1 MKKKVILSIFLLT
14 LAAAS
19 FGWANARLMEYR
31 KGLVFR
37 FAAPK
42 ASLPVEFVK
51 ILAGEFK
58 GVMADYL
65 VLEAGSFIGSN
76 QEPTERE
83 WENIRRTFQYA
94 LELDPYFMQAYI
106 YAQGNLPWDAGM
118 YQETIDLLAISK
130 KHRTWDWYP
139 GYYMGFDYYYFLADY
154 AKASEE
160 FLEAARVDHAPLLLS
175 ILGARLALKGKRT
188 ETAIALLKTMLGDRE
203 LDENSAREIRMRM
216 EALQGVLTIEKSIQE
231 YERRF
236 GSRPENLDELVSSG
250 VLSKLPENP
259 YGGPYF
265 YDNITGEVAFD
276 KNL

>member
-1 MKKKVILSIFLLT
+1 MKKKVILSLLI
-14 LAAAS
+14 LIVS
-19 FGWANARLMEYR
+19 VSLFGWANARLMEYR

-51 ILAGEFK
+51 ILAGEFR
-58 GVMADYL
+58 GVMADYF

-76 QEPTERE
+76 QEPTDEE
-83 WENIRRTFQYA
+83 WENIRRTLQYA

-118 YQETIDLLAISK
+118 YQETIDLLAIAK

-160 FLEAARVDHAPLLLS
+160 FMQAAKIKNAPLLLS

-203 LDENSAREIRMRM
+203 LDENSAREIGLRL
-216 EALQGVLTIEKSIQE
+216 EALKGALVIEKAIEQ
-231 YERRF
+231 YEHSL
-236 GSRPENLDELVSSG
+236 GNKPPSLQALIDKGILE
-250 VLSKLPENP
+250 KLPPNP
-259 YGGPYF
+259 YGGPYI
-265 YDNITGEVAFD
+265 YDEITGEVAFD
-276 KNL
+276 KY